1 MSYKLLVLDV
11 DGTVTNSAK
20 TVTEKTREAIIRLQ
34 ERGVRVVIASG
45 RAPNGVFPIAQTL
58 HLPRFKSYILAFNG
72 AKIVDL
78 QTRACIYEKFLPP
91 HIPGDLLKDSRK
103 HRLGFLTY
111 SDAALAAGT
120 KPDRYMALESQIS
133 DMPIEYHRNFQVDG
147 AHPVNGCLLTGKP
160 AHIAQLE
167 PVFTEK
173 YAQETEIFRSEPC
186 FLEIV
191 PKGVD
196 KGHSLKRL
204 LRLLGIQREDVVCCG
219 DSFNDITMIKFAGV
233 GVAMANARDAVKE
246 AADYVTQ
253 NDNDHDGIVEVIER
267 YFPKKRTVYMS

>member
-20 TVTEKTREAIIRLQ
+20 AVTKKTREAIIRLQ

-45 RAPNGVFPIAQTL
+45 RAPNGVFPIAQAL

-78 QTRACIYEKFLPP
+78 QTRACIYEKFLPSC
-91 HIPGDLLKDSRK
+91 IPENLFKDSLK
-103 HRLGFLTY
+103 YRLGFLTY
-111 SDAALAAGT
+111 SDATLAAGT
-120 KPDRYMALESQIS
+120 KPDRYMALESRIS
-133 DMPIEYHRNFQVDG
+133 DMPIEYHRNFRPDG

-167 PVFTEK
+167 PVIADK
-173 YAQETEIFRSEPC
+173 YAAEAEIFRSEPC
-186 FLEIV
+186 FLEVV

-204 LRLLGIQREDVVCCG
+204 LRLLDIRWEQVVCCG
-219 DSFNDITMIKFAGV
+219 DSFNDITMVKLAGV
-233 GVAMANARDAVKE
+233 GVAMANAQNAVKE
-246 AADYVTQ
+246 AADYVTK
-253 NDNDHDGIVEVIER
+253 NDNDHDGVAEVIER
-267 YFPKKRTVYMS
+267 YFQVS